1 MKDRAQRVLVIAARP
16 EDEAYVF
23 GATIA
28 TLVQRGTELIVLSC
42 SNNATAAIGAS
53 PATGDVPLVAAETTF
68 APAARAAPAPATAG
82 ASGTPGMAGTANA
95 STANAT
101 AVSDSEE
108 SPAAASPESVDEVVR
123 EILGIT
129 AHHILREDNG
139 RQFTKLNARDLASD
153 IAAAITALKPDVVVS
168 YAKEHSG
175 AARGS
180 EALLVHEATAL
191 ATELAGVPFYT
202 ASAVPVDRGVAVSS
216 ATALA
221 FKRRA
226 TEIYRNEIPVGESV
240 STPVEYLRRL
250 RRRELVIGERSR
262 AERVALA
269 FLSLVLGALV
279 GVVLTA
285 VHQSSFT
292 IGDARIP
299 WGIVASVTLV
309 TALILGL
316 RLIYDTRVAAGFAS
330 LGVLLMSALLANVMP
345 GGTILIPAN
354 TAGYVWTF
362 APVLVVLII
371 VGWPRVNRQVSS
383 ASRANIELNSP
394 VKGADIS

>member
-42 SNNATAAIGAS
+42 SNNATAALEAG
-53 PATGDVPLVAAETTF
+53 PTGSDVAATTIEAVTKPAPSGAVREGEATRRGAGLDAD
-68 APAARAAPAPATAG
+68 APAVT
-82 ASGTPGMAGTANA
+82 
-95 STANAT
+95 
-101 AVSDSEE
+101 VEDI
-108 SPAAASPESVDEVVR
+108 DEVVR

-129 AHHILREDNG
+129 AHHTLRDDNG
-139 RQFTKLNARDLASD
+139 RQFAKLSARDLASD
-153 IAAAITALKPDVVVS
+153 IAGAITSLKPDVVVS
-168 YAKEHSG
+168 YAKENSG
-175 AARGS
+175 TAREP
-180 EALLVHEATAL
+180 EALLVYEATAL

-250 RRRELVIGERSR
+250 RRRELVVGERSR
-262 AERVALA
+262 AERVVLG

-285 VHQSSFT
+285 VHQSSFM

-309 TALILGL
+309 AALILGL

-354 TAGYVWTF
+354 VAGYVWTF

-371 VGWPRVNRQVSS
+371 VGWPRVNRQVTS

>member
-1 MKDRAQRVLVIAARP
+1 MKDRAQRVLVVAARP

-42 SNNATAAIGAS
+42 SNNATAAIEAS
-53 PATGDVPLVAAETTF
+53 PSTGSAPETVSHGAAVPGFLAASVTTGGSAETNT
-68 APAARAAPAPATAG
+68 AVADAEADADTDADTGTDTGERAA
-82 ASGTPGMAGTANA
+82 
-95 STANAT
+95 
-101 AVSDSEE
+101 V
-108 SPAAASPESVDEVVR
+108 SVDEVVR

-129 AHHILREDNG
+129 SHHILREDNG
-139 RQFTKLNARDLASD
+139 RQFSTLDARALASD
-153 IAAAITALKPDVVVS
+153 LAAAITSLKPDVVVS
-168 YAKEHSG
+168 YAKESSG
-175 AARGS
+175 TARGA
-180 EALLVHEATAL
+180 EALLVHDATVL

-226 TEIYRNEIPVGESV
+226 TEIYRNEVPVGESV
-240 STPVEYLRRL
+240 STPPEYLRRL

-262 AERVALA
+262 VERSILALV
-269 FLSLVLGALV
+269 SLALGALV
-279 GVVLTA
+279 GLVLTA
-285 VHQSSFT
+285 VHQSTFT
-292 IGDARIP
+292 IGDVRVP
-299 WGIVASVTLV
+299 WGIVVSVTLV

-330 LGVLLMSALLANVMP
+330 LGVLAMSALLAAAMP

-354 TAGYVWTF
+354 VAGYVWTF
-362 APVLVVLII
+362 APVLVVLIV

>member
-1 MKDRAQRVLVIAARP
+1 MKDRAQRVLVVAARP

-42 SNNATAAIGAS
+42 SNNATAAIEAS
-53 PATGDVPLVAAETTF
+53 PSTGSVPETVSHGAAVPGSVALSAATGSSAE
-68 APAARAAPAPATAG
+68 
-82 ASGTPGMAGTANA
+82 AN
-95 STANAT
+95 T
-101 AVSDSEE
+101 AVADSATDADADSATDADTDTGERT
-108 SPAAASPESVDEVVR
+108 AVSVDEVVR

-129 AHHILREDNG
+129 SHHILREDNG
-139 RQFTKLNARDLASD
+139 RQFSKLDARALASD
-153 IAAAITALKPDVVVS
+153 LAAAITSLKPDVVVS
-168 YAKEHSG
+168 YAKESSG
-175 AARGS
+175 TARGA
-180 EALLVHEATAL
+180 EALLVHEATVL

-226 TEIYRNEIPVGESV
+226 TEIYRNEVPVGESV
-240 STPVEYLRRL
+240 STPPEYLRRL

-262 AERVALA
+262 VERVILALV
-269 FLSLVLGALV
+269 SLALGALV
-279 GVVLTA
+279 GLVLTA
-285 VHQSSFT
+285 VHQSAFT
-292 IGDARIP
+292 IGNVRVP
-299 WGIVASVTLV
+299 WGIVVSVTLV

-330 LGVLLMSALLANVMP
+330 LGVLVMSAILATAMP

-354 TAGYVWTF
+354 VAGYVWTF
-362 APVLVVLII
+362 APVLVVLIV

>member
-1 MKDRAQRVLVIAARP
+1 MKDRAQRVLVVAARP

-42 SNNATAAIGAS
+42 SNNATAAISAS
-53 PATGDVPLVAAETTF
+53 PSTGSVPETVSHGAAV
-68 APAARAAPAPATAG
+68 PNV
-82 ASGTPGMAGTANA
+82 GTASA
-95 STANAT
+95 STGST
-101 AVSDSEE
+101 APLS
-108 SPAAASPESVDEVVR
+108 AAHVDADTGERPVVSVDEVVR

-129 AHHILREDNG
+129 SHHFLREDNG
-139 RQFTKLNARDLASD
+139 RQFVTLDARALASD
-153 IAAAITALKPDVVVS
+153 LAAAITSLKPDVVVS
-168 YAKEHSG
+168 YAKEASG
-175 AARGS
+175 TARGA

-202 ASAVPVDRGVAVSS
+202 ASAVPVDRGVVVSS

-226 TEIYRNEIPVGESV
+226 TEIYRNDVPVGESI
-240 STPVEYLRRL
+240 STPPEYLRRL

-262 AERVALA
+262 LERI
-269 FLSLVLGALV
+269 VLALV
-279 GVVLTA
+279 SLALGGLVGLVLTA
-285 VHQSSFT
+285 VHQSAFT
-292 IGDARIP
+292 IGSVRIP
-299 WGIVASVTLV
+299 WGIVVSVTLV

-330 LGVLLMSALLANVMP
+330 LGVLVMSALLAAVMP
-345 GGTILIPAN
+345 GGNILIPAN
-354 TAGYVWTF
+354 IAGYVWTF
-362 APVLVVLII
+362 APVLVVLIV

>member
-28 TLVQRGTELIVLSC
+28 TLVHRGTELIVLSC
-42 SNNATAAIGAS
+42 SNNATAAIS
-53 PATGDVPLVAAETTF
+53 ATPTTAHVPVMTAETHL
-68 APAARAAPAPATAG
+68 APAAEVAHETD
-82 ASGTPGMAGTANA
+82 
-95 STANAT
+95 
-101 AVSDSEE
+101 VEE
-108 SPAAASPESVDEVVR
+108 LSPLSVDEVVR

-139 RQFTKLNARDLASD
+139 RQFATMNARDLASD
-153 IAAAITALKPDVVVS
+153 IAAAITSLKPDVVVS
-168 YAKEHSG
+168 YAKEFSG
-175 AARGS
+175 TARGS

-226 TEIYRNEIPVGESV
+226 TEIYRNEIPVGEAV
-240 STPVEYLRRL
+240 STPAEYLRRL
-250 RRRELVIGERSR
+250 RRRELVVGERSR
-262 AERVALA
+262 FERVMLA

-279 GVVLTA
+279 GLVLTA
-285 VHQSSFT
+285 VHQSAFT

-330 LGVLLMSALLANVMP
+330 LGVLLMSALLAAVMP

-354 TAGYVWTF
+354 VAGYVWTF
-362 APVLVVLII
+362 APVVVVLVV

>member
-1 MKDRAQRVLVIAARP
+1 MKDRAQRVLVVAARP

-42 SNNATAAIGAS
+42 SNNATAAIEAS
-53 PATGDVPLVAAETTF
+53 PSTGSVPETVSHGAAVPSAVATSATTGSSAEANTAVADAEADAGAGADTGE
-68 APAARAAPAPATAG
+68 RAA
-82 ASGTPGMAGTANA
+82 
-95 STANAT
+95 
-101 AVSDSEE
+101 V
-108 SPAAASPESVDEVVR
+108 SVDEVVR

-129 AHHILREDNG
+129 SHHILREDNG
-139 RQFTKLNARDLASD
+139 RQFSTLDARALASD
-153 IAAAITALKPDVVVS
+153 LAAAITSLKPDVVVS
-168 YAKEHSG
+168 YAKESSG
-175 AARGS
+175 TARGA
-180 EALLVHEATAL
+180 EALLVHEAAVL

-226 TEIYRNEIPVGESV
+226 TEIYRNEVPVGESI
-240 STPVEYLRRL
+240 STPPEYLRRL

-262 AERVALA
+262 VERIILALV
-269 FLSLVLGALV
+269 SLALGALV
-279 GVVLTA
+279 GLVLTA
-285 VHQSSFT
+285 VHQSAFT
-292 IGDARIP
+292 IGDVRVP
-299 WGIVASVTLV
+299 WGIVVSVTLV

-330 LGVLLMSALLANVMP
+330 LGVLVMSAILAAAMP

-354 TAGYVWTF
+354 VAGYVWTF
-362 APVLVVLII
+362 APVLVVLIV
-371 VGWPRVNRQVSS
+371 VGWPRVNRQVSP

>member
-1 MKDRAQRVLVIAARP
+1 MKDRAQRVLVVAARP

-42 SNNATAAIGAS
+42 SNNATAAIEAS
-53 PATGDVPLVAAETTF
+53 PSTGSAPETVSHGATVPSAVAASVTAGGSAETNT
-68 APAARAAPAPATAG
+68 AVADAEADADPGTGERAA
-82 ASGTPGMAGTANA
+82 
-95 STANAT
+95 
-101 AVSDSEE
+101 V
-108 SPAAASPESVDEVVR
+108 SVDEVVR

-129 AHHILREDNG
+129 SHHILREDNG
-139 RQFTKLNARDLASD
+139 RQFNMLDARALASD
-153 IAAAITALKPDVVVS
+153 LAAAITSLKPDVVVS
-168 YAKEHSG
+168 YAKESSG
-175 AARGS
+175 TARGA
-180 EALLVHEATAL
+180 EALLVHEATVL

-226 TEIYRNEIPVGESV
+226 TEIYRNEVPVGESV
-240 STPVEYLRRL
+240 STPPEYLRRL

-262 AERVALA
+262 VERSILALV
-269 FLSLVLGALV
+269 SLALGALV
-279 GVVLTA
+279 GLVLTA
-285 VHQSSFT
+285 VHQSTFT
-292 IGDARIP
+292 IGDVRVP
-299 WGIVASVTLV
+299 WGIVVSVTLV

-330 LGVLLMSALLANVMP
+330 LGVLAMSAVLAAAMP

-354 TAGYVWTF
+354 VAGYVWTF
-362 APVLVVLII
+362 APVLVVLIV

>member
-42 SNNATAAIGAS
+42 SNNATAAISAA
-53 PATGDVPLVAAETTF
+53 PLTGDVPVMTADTDLAIVAA
-68 APAARAAPAPATAG
+68 RV
-82 ASGTPGMAGTANA
+82 NA
-95 STANAT
+95 
-101 AVSDSEE
+101 VEGDDP
-108 SPAAASPESVDEVVR
+108 SPASVDEVVR

-139 RQFTKLNARDLASD
+139 RQFIKLSARDLAAD
-153 IAAAITALKPDVVVS
+153 LAAAITSLKPDVVVS
-168 YAKEHSG
+168 YAQESSG
-175 AARGS
+175 TSRGA

-262 AERVALA
+262 LERVTLALVT
-269 FLSLVLGALV
+269 LVLGALV

-285 VHQSSFT
+285 VHQSAFT
-292 IGDARIP
+292 VGDARIP
-299 WGIVASVTLV
+299 WGIVVSITLV

-354 TAGYVWTF
+354 AAGYVWTF
-362 APVLVVLII
+362 APVLVVLIV

>member
-42 SNNATAAIGAS
+42 SNNATAAIAAS
-53 PATGDVPLVAAETTF
+53 PAIGGVPTVTAENAF
-68 APAARAAPAPATAG
+68 ASAPATATADND
-82 ASGTPGMAGTANA
+82 AS
-95 STANAT
+95 
-101 AVSDSEE
+101 AVSEE
-108 SPAAASPESVDEVVR
+108 PAASVDDIVR

-139 RQFTKLNARDLASD
+139 RQFRTLDARALASD

-168 YAKEHSG
+168 YAKESSG
-175 AARGS
+175 TARGD

-226 TEIYRNEIPVGESV
+226 TEIYRNEIPVGESI

-262 AERVALA
+262 GERVILALV
-269 FLSLVLGALV
+269 SLVLGALV

-285 VHQSSFT
+285 VHQSTFAL
-292 IGDARIP
+292 GDVRIP
-299 WGIVASVTLV
+299 WGVVVSVTLV

-330 LGVLLMSALLANVMP
+330 LGVLVMSAVLASVMP

-362 APVLVVLII
+362 APVLVVLIV

>member
-1 MKDRAQRVLVIAARP
+1 MKDRAQRVLVVAARP

-42 SNNATAAIGAS
+42 SNNATAAI
-53 PATGDVPLVAAETTF
+53 
-68 APAARAAPAPATAG
+68 
-82 ASGTPGMAGTANA
+82 
-95 STANAT
+95 
-101 AVSDSEE
+101 
-108 SPAAASPESVDEVVR
+108 AASPSTGSAPETVSHGATVPSAVATSVTAGGSAETNIAVADAEANADADTGTGTGERAAVSVDEVVR

-129 AHHILREDNG
+129 SHHILREDNG
-139 RQFTKLNARDLASD
+139 RQFNMLDARALASD
-153 IAAAITALKPDVVVS
+153 LAAAITSLKPDVVVS
-168 YAKEHSG
+168 YAKESSG
-175 AARGS
+175 TARGA
-180 EALLVHEATAL
+180 EALLVHEATVL

-226 TEIYRNEIPVGESV
+226 TEIYRNEVPVGESV
-240 STPVEYLRRL
+240 STPPEYLRRL

-262 AERVALA
+262 VERSILALV
-269 FLSLVLGALV
+269 SLALGALV
-279 GVVLTA
+279 GLVLTA
-285 VHQSSFT
+285 VHQSTFT
-292 IGDARIP
+292 IGDVRVP
-299 WGIVASVTLV
+299 WGIVVSVTLV

-330 LGVLLMSALLANVMP
+330 LGVLAMSAVLAAAMP

-354 TAGYVWTF
+354 VAGYVWTF
-362 APVLVVLII
+362 APVLVVLIV

>member
-42 SNNATAAIGAS
+42 SNNATAAIGAT

-68 APAARAAPAPATAG
+68 APATVDAAGMATA
-82 ASGTPGMAGTANA
+82 ADTT
-95 STANAT
+95 T
-101 AVSDSEE
+101 VSDSEE
-108 SPAAASPESVDEVVR
+108 PPAAASPESVDEVVR

-175 AARGS
+175 TARGA

-292 IGDARIP
+292 IGAARIP

>member
-42 SNNATAAIGAS
+42 SNNATAAIAAS
-53 PATGDVPLVAAETTF
+53 PATGGVPTVTAENAF
-68 APAARAAPAPATAG
+68 APAPATAT
-82 ASGTPGMAGTANA
+82 SDNDV
-95 STANAT
+95 S
-101 AVSDSEE
+101 AVSEE
-108 SPAAASPESVDEVVR
+108 PAASVDDIVR

-139 RQFTKLNARDLASD
+139 RQFRTLDARALASD

-168 YAKEHSG
+168 YAKESSG
-175 AARGS
+175 TARGD

-226 TEIYRNEIPVGESV
+226 TEIYRNEIPVGESI

-262 AERVALA
+262 GERAILA
-269 FLSLVLGALV
+269 MVSLVLGALV

-285 VHQSSFT
+285 VHQSSFAL
-292 IGDARIP
+292 GDVRIP
-299 WGIVASVTLV
+299 WGVVVSVTLV

-330 LGVLLMSALLANVMP
+330 LGVLFMSAVLASVMP

-362 APVLVVLII
+362 APVLVVLIV
-371 VGWPRVNRQVSS
+371 VGWPRVNRQVAS

>member
-53 PATGDVPLVAAETTF
+53 PATGDVPVMTAQTSLAPAVGVASPPSNSTTTSAAAE
-68 APAARAAPAPATAG
+68 AVVSAEPGVIDAG
-82 ASGTPGMAGTANA
+82 
-95 STANAT
+95 
-101 AVSDSEE
+101 
-108 SPAAASPESVDEVVR
+108 SVDEIVR

-139 RQFTKLNARDLASD
+139 RQFRKLSARDLAAD
-153 IAAAITALKPDVVVS
+153 LAAAITSLKPDVVVS
-168 YAKEHSG
+168 YAKENSG
-175 AARGS
+175 TARGS

-202 ASAVPVDRGVAVSS
+202 ASAVPVDRGVAVST

-250 RRRELVIGERSR
+250 RRRELVVGERSR
-262 AERVALA
+262 FERVVLA
-269 FLSLVLGALV
+269 FVSLVLGALV

-285 VHQSSFT
+285 VHQSAFT
-292 IGDARIP
+292 VGTVRVP
-299 WGIVASVTLV
+299 WGVVVSVVLV

-354 TAGYVWTF
+354 TAGYIWTF
-362 APVLVVLII
+362 APVLVVLIV